1 MDYKLSI
8 PEKIFLLSVNPEKGG
23 LVNNIGYS
31 LDLSIISAFIM
42 EIKVKGIIEITDN
55 RITIKKQIVGIPL
68 EQFIL
73 SKFEKFDRPLTIGRW
88 INRLHFSF
96 RYIKKELKKGLVE
109 KRLIRLEEKQFLFF
123 KWTKPYLLE
132 KRKVNELKGE
142 IENMIYS
149 GEFQE
154 DGKFVLSLL
163 EPAGL
168 MRRLFPE
175 RENRQNAHR
184 RIKQYGVENEVSIA
198 LKRAINARR
207 AAAAS

>member
-8 PEKIFLLSVNPEKGG
+8 PEKIFLLSINPEKGG

-31 LDLSIISAFIM
+31 LDLSILSAFIM
-42 EIKVKGIIEITDN
+42 ELKVKGIIEIADN
-55 RITIKKQIVGIPL
+55 RVTIKKQMVENPL
-68 EQFIL
+68 ERFIL
-73 SKFEKFDRPLTIGRW
+73 SKFEKFNRPLTIGRW

-109 KRLIRLEEKQFLFF
+109 KRLIRLEERQFLFF

-132 KRKVNELKGE
+132 KRKASELRGE

-149 GEFQE
+149 GEFLE
-154 DGKFVLSLL
+154 DGKFILSLL
-163 EPAGL
+163 EPTGL
-168 MRRLFPE
+168 MRRLFCE
-175 RENRQNAHR
+175 RENRQNAQR
-184 RIKQYGVENEVSIA
+184 KIKQYGVENEVSIA